1 MNLSLLLLLFG
12 LLVLACLLLS
22 DDLGD
27 TSDKTPLGLL
37 FLAILRGFL
46 VVCAVAS
53 AWTVTALMF
62 SLN

>member
-1 MNLSLLLLLFG
+1 MNISLVLLLFG
-12 LLVLACLLLS
+12 LLVLACLMLS
-22 DDLGD
+22 SDLGD
-27 TSDKTPLGLL
+27 TDGKTPIGLL
-37 FLAILRGFL
+37 FLALLRGFL

>member
-27 TSDKTPLGLL
+27 TDGKTPLGLII
-37 FLAILRGFL
+37 LALMRGFL

>member
-1 MNLSLLLLLFG
+1 MNISLVLLLFG
-12 LLVLACLLLS
+12 LLVLACLMLS
-22 DDLGD
+22 SDLGD
-27 TSDKTPLGLL
+27 TDGKTPLGLI
-37 FLAILRGFL
+37 FLALLRGFL